1 MGIAL
6 FRQTKRANSC
16 ELALSKRLVGW
27 RHLICIINFMIF
39 ICFYQFNVLSWY

>member
-27 RHLICIINFMIF
+27 RKLNLVFNLLKMIYLYRF
-39 ICFYQFNVLSWY
+39 DLLVGS